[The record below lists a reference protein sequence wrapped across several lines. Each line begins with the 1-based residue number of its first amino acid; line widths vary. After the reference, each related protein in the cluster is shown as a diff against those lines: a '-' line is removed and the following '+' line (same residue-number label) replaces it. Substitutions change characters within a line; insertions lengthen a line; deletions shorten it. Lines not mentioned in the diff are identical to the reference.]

1 MQHQYDYACKNIVNL
16 KNKNYILNIIYV
28 KYKSPVAEFSVSI
41 CSTPKFICS
50 SDDSVRRLLMTKN
63 DASYKSNIS
72 KNRMIR
78 TSYQLKI
85 EFITNKYLLKS
96 ERQIS
101 FYIKLSNNVS
111 F

>member
-50 SDDSVRRLLMTKN
+50 SDDSVRRLLITEN
-63 DASYKSNIS
+63 DTSYKNIFC
-72 KNRMIR
+72 KYRMM
-78 TSYQLKI
+78 
-85 EFITNKYLLKS
+85 
-96 ERQIS
+96 
-101 FYIKLSNNVS
+101 
-111 F
+111 